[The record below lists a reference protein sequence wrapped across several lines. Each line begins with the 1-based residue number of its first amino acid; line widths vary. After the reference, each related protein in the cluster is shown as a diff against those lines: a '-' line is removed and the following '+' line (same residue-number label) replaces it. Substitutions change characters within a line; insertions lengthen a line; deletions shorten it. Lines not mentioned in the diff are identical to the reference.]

1 MGEFARS
8 HQGQTGL
15 SQGWMGRKRLA
26 LHSQPD
32 FFGNRGVHTD
42 REDSGC
48 PSTDTNLLKVSGVA
62 SDMEKSLFWLWFL
75 LLPHIRARQ
84 AITALACWDCQE
96 KLDEQEAVNRRTG
109 ASVQLANSL
118 PGSLALRV
126 PYRLP
131 VQQLILFA
139 STAIPITV

>member
-1 MGEFARS
+1 M
-8 HQGQTGL
+8 
-15 SQGWMGRKRLA
+15 
-26 LHSQPD
+26 
-32 FFGNRGVHTD
+32 D

-48 PSTDTNLLKVSGVA
+48 PSTDSNLLKVSGIA
-62 SDMEKSLFWLWFL
+62 SDMEKSLFWLWFP
-75 LLPHIRARQ
+75 LLPHVGARQ

-118 PGSLALRV
+118 PGSLASRI

-131 VQQLILFA
+131 VQQLIPETQ
-139 STAIPITV
+139 S